1 MSTASPWS
9 AGDRAAAAEGGPIQV
24 LLVEDNPGDARLAE
38 EYLRYGGGNFRG
50 EVTRAARLS
59 EAVAVLGEGR
69 RFDVILLDLWLPDS
83 NGIETFEHMRSHAG
97 PTAIIVLSGQENEDL
112 AREIVKR
119 GGQDCLAK
127 DMLTGGLMRRA
138 VLHAIER
145 KAIHEELRSMQMQ
158 LIQAEKMESVGR
170 LAAGVAHEVKN
181 PLAMIL
187 MGIDYLTGGIS
198 PDDENVPLVLEQ
210 MASAVHRAD
219 AIVRGLLD
227 FSSTGKVGLKPSDI
241 NALIRK
247 AFLLLETEIAKRSIS
262 LRYDLAPD
270 LPPVLLDES
279 RMQQVLVNVIF
290 NALQSIEEACEKGL
304 PAPAEESAN
313 GITVRTRAT
322 TLTDRPHDDGGRTA
336 ERIRNGDPVVVIE
349 ILDTGVGIPDDNAGR
364 LFDPFFT
371 SKPTGTGTGLGLTVV
386 KKIIDLHQGLIT
398 LENRRGLRGAKVSI
412 TLRAAKAAEA
422 PTTLTSDPP
431 PP

>member
-1 MSTASPWS
+1 MNDTQVKTEEREIDPPV
-9 AGDRAAAAEGGPIQV
+9 RV

-38 EYLRYGGGNFRG
+38 EYLKYGGSSFRG
-50 EVTRAARLS
+50 EVTRAACLAEALKILS
-59 EAVAVLGEGR
+59 GGAE
-69 RFDVILLDLWLPDS
+69 FDVILLDLWLPDS
-83 NGIETFEHMRSHAG
+83 NGIETFEQMRSHAG
-97 PTAIIVLSGQENEDL
+97 RTAIIVLSGQENEDL

-127 DMLTGGLMRRA
+127 DMLTGALMRRA

-145 KAIHEELRSMQMQ
+145 KAIHEELRAMQMQ

-198 PDDENVPLVLEQ
+198 PDDPNVPKVLEQ
-210 MASAVHRAD
+210 MADAVHRAD
-219 AIVRGLLD
+219 LIVRGLLD
-227 FSSTGKVGLKPSDI
+227 FSSNRKVGLKPSDI

-247 AFLLLETEIAKRSIS
+247 ALILLEAEFSKRDIF
-262 LRYDLAPD
+262 LRYELSED
-270 LPPVLLDES
+270 LPPALLDPS

-290 NALQSIEEACEKGL
+290 NALQSVEEARDNDRRDGAGRGEYGV
-304 PAPAEESAN
+304 
-313 GITVRTRAT
+313 IVRTTSMILADLPRDEGA
-322 TLTDRPHDDGGRTA
+322 RSA
-336 ERIRNGDPVVVIE
+336 ERLRNGDAVVMIE
-349 ILDTGVGIPDDNAGR
+349 ILDTGIGIPEENAGR

-398 LENRRGLRGAKVSI
+398 LGNRSDARGAVATI
-412 TLRAAKAAEA
+412 VLRASKPENAS
-422 PTTLTSDPP
+422 PS
-431 PP
+431 